1 MEQLRTYKDLNAWKN
16 SRELV
21 KEIYEIT
28 KSYPREEIYSLTSQ
42 IRRCTISVSSNIA
55 EGMGRQY
62 LKETI
67 QFLYL
72 SRGSL
77 YELETQL
84 ILSGDLGFISSD
96 KLEKMLDKLEIQRK
110 LISGLISYN
119 KKRLA
124 LPKA

>member
-28 KSYPREEIYSLTSQ
+28 KSYPREEIYSLTAQ

-55 EGMGRQY
+55 EGMGRQH

-84 ILSGDLGFISSD
+84 ILSGDLGFISTD
-96 KLEKMLDKLEIQRK
+96 KLEKMLEKLEIQRK
-110 LISGLISYN
+110 LISGLITYN
-119 KKRLA
+119 KKRLS
-124 LPKA
+124 LPKE